1 MVSAMMWPR
10 AIAGGLL
17 GLALVA
23 GTISDVA
30 PKKPAIYLGGYQVLA
45 ADFHV
50 HTNLFSGGSLAPWDL
65 VLEARRRDLDALAIT
80 PHNQVV
86 QAKVGRWFSKLIGG
100 PTVFVGE
107 EVRTAAYHLIAVGI
121 ETRVSAMQP
130 ASGAIDDVHNQG
142 GIAIAAHPVVEFRAG
157 YDDAA
162 MRKLDG
168 SEVLHPLV
176 YVEPADRGYRELQQ
190 FYATRP
196 LTAIGS
202 SDYHAFSTL
211 GLCRTYVF
219 ARENNEAGIIEALR
233 AGRTV
238 VIDRDGRAYGDPAL
252 IKLAAQ
258 DARLNGREVGPPN
271 NDFLSLLGRICA
283 ILGLLTA
290 ALFGFRSPADK

>member
-1 MVSAMMWPR
+1 MTWTR
-10 AIAGGLL
+10 AIAAGLL
-17 GLALVA
+17 VLALVA

-30 PKKPAIYLGGYQVLA
+30 PKRPAIVLGGYKVLA

-65 VLEARRRDLDALAIT
+65 VLEARRRGLDALAIT

-86 QAKVGRWFSKLIGG
+86 QAKIGRWFSKLVGG
-100 PTVFVGE
+100 PTILVGE
-107 EVRTAAYHLIAVGI
+107 EVRTAAYHLIAVGVENRI
-121 ETRVSAMQP
+121 SAMQP
-130 ASGAIDDVHNQG
+130 ASGAIDDVHKQG

-168 SEVLHPLV
+168 SEVLHPLA
-176 YVEPADRGYRELQQ
+176 YAETTGRGYREIQQ
-190 FYATRP
+190 FYARRP

-219 ARENNEAGIIEALR
+219 ARENSEAGILEALR
-233 AGRTV
+233 GGRTV
-238 VIDRDGRAYGDPAL
+238 VIDRGGRAYGDPTL
-252 IKLAAQ
+252 IELAAQ
-258 DARLNGREVGPPN
+258 DGRLNGLAIGPPN
-271 NDFLSLLGRICA
+271 DDLLSELSRMCA
-283 ILGLLTA
+283 ILGLLIA
-290 ALFGFRSPADK
+290 VLFGFHPPADK